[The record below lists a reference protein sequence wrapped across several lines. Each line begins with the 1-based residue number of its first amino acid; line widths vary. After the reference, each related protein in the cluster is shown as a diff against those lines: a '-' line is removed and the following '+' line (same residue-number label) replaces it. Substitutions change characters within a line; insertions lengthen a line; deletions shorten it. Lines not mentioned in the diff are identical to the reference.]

1 MKKEPQEKTE
11 LEFEPTKE
19 VVVAAPPIAAPPVK
33 LTPIQMF
40 QNNMNKY
47 EQGILPDLLKKHKM
61 DAAQFKQIV
70 LSEIKKN
77 DKLLQAFFANPSSLF
92 ASILAGA
99 EIGLTPSDALGE
111 FYLIPRNI
119 DNKMTVTPL
128 IGYKGMVTIL
138 LRSGEVKK
146 IESYCVFE
154 GEDFVVKYGLDPTIS
169 HTPNFDVKRNS
180 KTLKFVYAFAKLLNG
195 DTQFVVLS
203 KEDIMGIKGMSR
215 YDNHL
220 YFNDAKDPQ
229 LWMPRKTVLIQ
240 LAKMLPKDYYGKTAV
255 NLEQTIDGGALLT
268 LDEDG
273 NVKVLEGQKNIS
285 VKQQSL
291 NAINYLPDLP

>member
-1 MKKEPQEKTE
+1 MKKEPQEKNQLE
-11 LEFEPTKE
+11 LEVVKE
-19 VVVAAPPIAAPPVK
+19 VEVAIPQPK
-33 LTPIQMF
+33 LTPIQLF
-40 QNNMNKY
+40 QQNLNKY
-47 EQGILPDLLKKHKM
+47 ETSILPDLLKKHKM
-61 DAAQFKQIV
+61 DASQFKQIV

-77 DKLLQAFFANPSSLF
+77 DKLLQAFMGNPSSLF

-119 DNKMTVTPL
+119 DGKMTVTPL

-138 LRSGEVKK
+138 LRSGDVKK

-154 GEDFVVKYGLDPTIS
+154 GDEFEVKYGLEPTIS
-169 HTPNFDVKRNS
+169 HTPNFEVKRNS

-229 LWMPRKTVLIQ
+229 LWMPRKTALIQ

-255 NLEQTIDGGALLT
+255 NLDQTIEGGATLM
-268 LDEDG
+268 LDEEG
-273 NVKVLEGQKNIS
+273 NVKIVDGQKNIPN
-285 VKQQSL
+285 KQQSL
-291 NAINYLPDLP
+291 NAINYLPDLPE